1 MKESK
6 YTVYRMTVG
15 EVMSK
20 FNGELA
26 CDPNAVNRP
35 ISFFYN
41 DQFTYHSPLASP
53 PPSDARRGCDDKV
66 AQAVVP
72 NSRSLL
78 EGLNAQV
85 SESGHSDSGITGR
98 LGQDSQVSGS
108 GLSGRSVDSSCAAQ
122 TSGLS
127 ERPTEEAWRG
137 EPIGVVMKI
146 ADPDFRRRVLERRAL
161 AIGRHEWGMWTDLI
175 SLVSCEFHTVR
186 RLAASAM
193 KKLMEGDS
201 QIGQAFFRPL
211 IDALVAERYPQV
223 QQYLLSAL
231 KRCAKYANREGVDY
245 LRDVAR
251 DPTLS
256 PEFRETANKIIYD
269 AEVHH
274 KLKESVHRHWCHR
287 CKRPITKA
295 ESAAGLARYGK
306 PYCKRCFDE
315 RALGDVN
322 FENHV
327 EEAKNRR
334 TADGVAVQSKGEK
347 RIADWLT
354 SNGIPYEYDER
365 FRIVEDT
372 TIRPDFYLRDFDL
385 YIEYWGMNTDRYN
398 ANRRKKQELYQREG
412 RKLISLS
419 WEDDRHLED
428 RLLERLS
435 LHIHALMA
443 RYASSVGGS
452 RIQTPSRMHDER
464 SMNHTL
470 KFPN

>member
-15 EVMSK
+15 EVMAK

-26 CDPNAVNRP
+26 RDPDAVNRP

-53 PPSDARRGCDDKV
+53 PPSDARRGCDDNV

-72 NSRSLL
+72 NSQSLL
-78 EGLNAQV
+78 AGRNAQV
-85 SESGHSDSGITGR
+85 PESGI
-98 LGQDSQVSGS
+98 SGS
-108 GLSGRSVDSSCAAQ
+108 GISGCGASGCGASGCGV
-122 TSGLS
+122 SGLS
-127 ERPTEEAWRG
+127 ERPTEEAWRE

-146 ADPDFRRRVLERRAL
+146 ADPNFRRCVLERRAL

-211 IDALVAERYPQV
+211 IDALIVERYPQV

-231 KRCAKYANREGVDY
+231 KRGAKYANREGVDY

-251 DPTLS
+251 DPTLA

-354 SNGIPYEYDER
+354 ANGIPYEYDER

-385 YIEYWGMNTDRYN
+385 YIEYWGMDTDRYN

-419 WEDDRHLED
+419 REDDRHLED

-435 LHIHALMA
+435 LHIPALMA

-464 SMNHTL
+464 SMNHAL